1 MVKKIIYYLKE
12 KVMKSRNFIYP
23 LIIVVA
29 LIFVIYGCTQLKGYG
44 KIKVIPR
51 HEVKISL
58 QELKKN
64 WQDYTIYYA
73 GLSVGTAAGIMF
85 DPKNDDKVLTG
96 DMWIK
101 IEDEETLLAVI
112 EWIQTYI
119 QFDPRLWRIVGPD
132 DQFYGYLFCA
142 CSHVVIKSVDDTT
155 MYVYDLQSPLY
166 IDDEPRF
173 RMKES

>member
-1 MVKKIIYYLKE
+1 
-12 KVMKSRNFIYP
+12 MKSRIFLYP
-23 LIIVVA
+23 LIIAFVM
-29 LIFVIYGCTQLKGYG
+29 IFLIYGCAQLKGYG
-44 KIKVIPR
+44 KIKVISR
-51 HEVKISL
+51 HEEKVSL
-58 QELKKN
+58 QELETN

-73 GLSVGTAAGIMF
+73 GLSVDTAAGIMF
-85 DPKNDDKVLTG
+85 DPKNDDKTLIG
-96 DMWIK
+96 DKWIK
-101 IEDEETLLAVI
+101 IEDKETLSALI
-112 EWIQTYI
+112 GWIQTYI
-119 QFDPRLWRIVGPD
+119 QFDPRLWRIVGSD